1 MKMNNVKEKAKE
13 LIEKFYS
20 KYNNV
25 RKDKKYSKEQIRMAL
40 ICVDEIIASSPSL
53 PILSDNG
60 SFGSD
65 IEESTNWW
73 KEVREEILSF

>member
-1 MKMNNVKEKAKE
+1 MNNVKEKAKE

-40 ICVDEIIASSPSL
+40 ICVDEIIASSHSL

>member
-1 MKMNNVKEKAKE
+1 MNNAKEKAKE

-40 ICVDEIIASSPSL
+40 ICVDEIIEELEYMEIYSR
-53 PILSDNG
+53 
-60 SFGSD
+60 
-65 IEESTNWW
+65 IEYWQ
-73 KEVREEILSF
+73 KVREEIKNYESTN

>member
-1 MKMNNVKEKAKE
+1 MNNVKEKAKE

>member
-1 MKMNNVKEKAKE
+1 MNNAKEKAKE